1 MGLLKPVYL
10 GYGFLEV
17 WALCIIYNQNN
28 TAERV
33 TSAFSD
39 GGLSFGLHLILVNFS
54 AFAVIGATL
63 ALVLWCRKEDRISNH
78 GRWAVVAAALNVAGT
93 SLVLSGAPEAG
104 LMGLFVAGLGN
115 AWLWICW
122 GDVYASLDTESVEVV
137 AIGSV
142 FVQVVVTLVVFALPA
157 AAQAVAV
164 LLMAPISCA
173 LYLLSLR
180 DQRAGM
186 LAPASASSERSDE
199 AFDNAFMMRFVV
211 GLGAPITLAYFMWG
225 SGFAIPSLGDGVEVV
240 AVVGLLVFVLV
251 FLGFV
256 RFSSGFSVAAIC
268 RVELAL
274 VVAAC
279 LCALGWAGYA
289 LSRAFVF
296 AAILISQ
303 YFILVYCARLFRQG
317 FGNVVYTFGVGQ
329 LLNHGFG
336 WIGSAAATLGMAT
349 IGEAAFSPS
358 VGCVVCAMAFVVVA
372 LVRSPLAVSGDVK
385 PLSTDG
391 ADKAQRIGALVEAYH
406 LSAREAEVFALL
418 AHGRSA
424 PYIRDELT
432 VSLNTVSSHIKHI
445 YGKMGI
451 HSRQE
456 LIDLVDGSRD

>member
-28 TAERV
+28 VAERV

-63 ALVLWCRKEDRISNH
+63 ALVLWCRNADRVSSH
-78 GRWAVVAAALNVAGT
+78 ERWAVIAAALNVVGT
-93 SLVLSGAPEAG
+93 LLVLSGGPERGIAG
-104 LMGLFVAGLGN
+104 LFIAGLGN
-115 AWLWICW
+115 AWLWVCW
-122 GDVYASLDTESVEVV
+122 GDVYAPLDTESVEVV

-142 FVQVVVTLVVFALPA
+142 VVQVVMTLAVFALPA
-157 AAQAVAV
+157 VAQAVAV
-164 LLMAPISCA
+164 LLMAPLSCT
-173 LYLLSLR
+173 LYLLSMR
-180 DQRAGM
+180 DQHA
-186 LAPASASSERSDE
+186 
-199 AFDNAFMMRFVV
+199 
-211 GLGAPITLAYFMWG
+211 GAPILSSAPLERSSSTFDGAFTARFVMGLGVPIALAYFMWG
-225 SGFAIPSLGDGVEVV
+225 SGFSIPSLGDGVEVV

-256 RFSSGFSVAAIC
+256 RFSPGFSIAAIC

-279 LCALGWAGYA
+279 LFALEWTGYA
-289 LSRAFVF
+289 LGRAFVF

-317 FGNVVYTFGVGQ
+317 FGNSVYTFGVGQ

-336 WIGSAAATLGMAT
+336 WVGSAVATLGVASGGGT
-349 IGEAAFSPS
+349 AFSPS
-358 VGCVVCAMAFVVVA
+358 AGCVVCAVAFAIAA
-372 LVRSPLAVSGDVK
+372 LVQGPLPNSANAKQLSP
-385 PLSTDG
+385 DG
-391 ADKAQRIGALVEAYH
+391 ADKEQRIRVLAETYH
-406 LSAREAEVFALL
+406 LSTREAEVLTLL

-432 VSLNTVSSHIKHI
+432 ISLNTVSSHIKHI
-445 YGKMGI
+445 YGKMGV

-456 LIDLVDGSRD
+456 LIDLVDESRV